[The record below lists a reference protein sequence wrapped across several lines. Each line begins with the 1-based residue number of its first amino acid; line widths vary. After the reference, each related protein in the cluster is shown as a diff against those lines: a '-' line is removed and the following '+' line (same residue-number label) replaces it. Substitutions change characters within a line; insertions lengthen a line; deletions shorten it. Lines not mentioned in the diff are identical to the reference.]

1 MLTVSFLQSSGL
13 EALCS
18 RFAISA
24 KRHGRYPNLVQLK
37 YNQIESPMEEPI
49 VRECRGLIVDEAD
62 GWRVV
67 CRPYD
72 KFFNYGEP
80 LADALDW
87 STAKVY
93 EKLDG
98 SLMTLY
104 WYRGEWQ
111 VASSGLPDAAG
122 KAHAGDATFAELF
135 HETWKK
141 LGYALPDAPER
152 CHIFELMTPMNRIIV
167 QHRESRIVLH
177 GVRDLRDMRELDP
190 EPIAARLGWACVGEF
205 PLTTI
210 EQCLEASKLLHPMQG
225 EGYVV
230 RDAAFRRLK
239 VKSPQYVAM
248 AHIKDHLTG
257 RRLLE
262 IVRANESSEFLAYF
276 PEFRPAY
283 EKVKQTFESLCAE
296 VEGDF
301 ARLKE
306 IPDAKAFA
314 AEALKTRSS
323 GAVFALRSRK
333 SSSAKEFFATTT
345 FPAVERALG
354 LDLVGMIVNAPGDD
368 V

>member
-1 MLTVSFLQSSGL
+1 MLTTSFLQSSGL

-18 RFAISA
+18 GFAISA

-37 YNQIESPMEEPI
+37 YNQIESPMDEPI

-87 STAKVY
+87 SSAKVY

-98 SLMTLY
+98 SLMSLY
-104 WYRGEWQ
+104 WYGGEWQ

-122 KAHAGDATFAELF
+122 KAHAGDSTFAELF
-135 HETWKK
+135 HQTWKD
-141 LGYALPDAPER
+141 LGYALPDATER
-152 CHIFELMTPMNRIIV
+152 CYMFELMTPMNRIIV
-167 QHRESRIVLH
+167 QHETPRIVLH
-177 GVRDLRDMRELDP
+177 GVRDLSTMRELAP
-190 EPIAARLGWACVGEF
+190 EPIAAHFGWECVREF

-210 EQCLEASKLLHPMQG
+210 EQCIEASKLLHPMQG

-230 RDAAFRRLK
+230 RDAEFRRLK

-248 AHIKDHLTG
+248 AHTKDHLTG

-262 IVRANESSEFLAYF
+262 IVRANESDEFLTYF

-283 EKVKQTFESLCAE
+283 EKVKQSFEALCAE
-296 VEGDF
+296 ADADYAKLREIGDP
-301 ARLKE
+301 KT
-306 IPDAKAFA
+306 FA
-314 AEALKTRSS
+314 AESLKTRSS
-323 GAVFALRSRK
+323 AAVFSLRSGK
-333 SSSAKEFFATTT
+333 SASAKAFFAATT

-354 LDLVGMIVNAPGDD
+354 LDLVGMVVTSGEGA
-368 V
+368 